1 MKDESDQKLEAAVR
15 AANRTFECGFDA
27 IEQCIDSRSLEYGIV
42 IAVRKALGGDMST
55 LWRLT
60 VLKGVL

>member
-15 AANRTFECGFDA
+15 AVNRTFECGFDA
-27 IEQCIDSRSLEYGIV
+27 IEQCIDPKSLEYGILA
-42 IAVRKALGGDMST
+42 AVRRALGDNMSA